1 MACNLT
7 DKHGRKHSYLR
18 LSLTDKCNFR
28 CFYCMPSENIHFYPK
43 SRLMTADEIETI
55 ARQFVDQGVE
65 KIRLTGGEPLI
76 RKDADEIIY
85 RLSQL
90 PIELAITTNGYL
102 LDKYLELFQR
112 VGLQSINISLDTL
125 DEEKFH
131 NITQRDYYYKVR
143 SNIQKALKKGFKIK
157 VNTVVMKGVNDEEIL
172 DFVRWS
178 ERENIHVR
186 FIEFMPFNGNK
197 WDWSKVVSYKEMLG
211 TIENNIPIEKI
222 EDSTNDTAKNYRVQ
236 GGKGTFAVISS
247 ITSPFC
253 GSCNRVRLTADGKLK
268 NCLFSSA
275 ETDLLT
281 PLRNGQEILPL
292 IQGNVSSKEK
302 ERGGLNFDKS
312 QDGTELE
319 RERCMAKIGG

>member
-1 MACNLT
+1 MDCNLI
-7 DKHGRKHSYLR
+7 DKHKRKHSYLR

-28 CFYCMPSENIHFYPK
+28 CFYCMPSENINFYPN
-43 SRLMTADEIETI
+43 SRLMSADEIEEI
-55 ARQFVDQGVE
+55 ARVFVAQGVE

-102 LDKYLELFQR
+102 LDKYLNLFQR

-125 DEEKFH
+125 DEEKFK

-157 VNTVVMKGVNDEEIL
+157 VNTVVMKGVNEEEIL

-197 WDWSKVVSYKEMLG
+197 WDWSKVISYKEMLHS
-211 TIENNIPIEKI
+211 IQDSIAIEKI
-222 EDSTNDTAKNYRVQ
+222 EDSANDTAKNYRVK

-247 ITSPFC
+247 ITAPFC
-253 GSCNRVRLTADGKLK
+253 GSCNRVRLTADGKMK

-281 PLRNGQEILPL
+281 PLRSGQDILPL
-292 IQGNVSSKEK
+292 INQNIKDK
-302 ERGGLNFDKS
+302 KAERGGLHFDKT
-312 QDGTELE
+312 QDGTALE

>member
-1 MACNLT
+1 MSCKLI
-7 DKHGRKHSYLR
+7 DKQGRKHSYLR

-28 CFYCMPSENIHFYPK
+28 CFYCMPSENIHFYPN
-43 SRLMTADEIETI
+43 SRLMSADEIEII
-55 ARQFVDQGVE
+55 ARQFVEQGVE

-76 RKDADEIIY
+76 RKDANEIIY

-102 LDKYLELFQR
+102 LDKYLDLFQR

-125 DEEKFH
+125 DEEKFK

-143 SNIQKALKKGFKIK
+143 SNIQKAIRLGFKIK
-157 VNTVVMKGVNDEEIL
+157 VNTVVMKGVNEEEIL
-172 DFVRWS
+172 EFVRWS

-197 WDWSKVVSYKEMLG
+197 WDWSKVVSYKEMLA
-211 TIENNIPIEKI
+211 TIESSIPIEKI
-222 EDSTNDTAKNYRVQ
+222 QDSANDTAKNYRVQ

-247 ITSPFC
+247 ITAPFC

-281 PLRNGQEILPL
+281 PLRAGKDILPL
-292 IQGNVSSKEK
+292 IHGNVLSKEA
-302 ERGGLNFDKS
+302 ERGGLHFDKS